1 LYLYITSIFYLL
13 LVIVYIKI
21 FSQKEMTSSYII
33 LQIIQILIVAF
44 IGILMFEEKLSL
56 NKFLGIILGGLSIYF
71 VNTNQKNI

>member
-1 LYLYITSIFYLL
+1 
-13 LVIVYIKI
+13 
-21 FSQKEMTSSYII
+21 MTSSYII